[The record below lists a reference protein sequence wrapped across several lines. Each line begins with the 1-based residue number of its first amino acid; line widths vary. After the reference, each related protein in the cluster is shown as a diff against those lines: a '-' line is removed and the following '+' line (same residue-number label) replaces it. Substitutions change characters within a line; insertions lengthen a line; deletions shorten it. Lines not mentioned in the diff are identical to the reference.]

1 MTTARR
7 KRELDAHAR
16 DMQWDWVNEEDL
28 KVFAKVSRGWFVG
41 ELAEERVRGG
51 GGGGG
56 GGAMSWGN
64 TSLRRGPRSL
74 ELRRQCL
81 VVSR

>member
-51 GGGGG
+51 GRDELGQHQPAA
-56 GGAMSWGN
+56 GAAQLGA
-64 TSLRRGPRSL
+64 
-74 ELRRQCL
+74 
-81 VVSR
+81 

>member
-56 GGAMSWGN
+56 GGGG
-64 TSLRRGPRSL
+64 RD
-74 ELRRQCL
+74 ELGQHQPAAGAAQL
-81 VVSR
+81 GA